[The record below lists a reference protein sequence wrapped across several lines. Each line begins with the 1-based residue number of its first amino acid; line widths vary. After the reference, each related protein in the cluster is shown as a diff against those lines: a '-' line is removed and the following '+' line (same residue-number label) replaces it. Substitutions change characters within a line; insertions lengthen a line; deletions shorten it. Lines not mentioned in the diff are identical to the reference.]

1 MFVKIY
7 HNALV
12 TLHMT
17 GVFDELF
24 YCTFCFVFKIL
35 KDWHCILMDSCVS
48 WSSKACSSVLLLIQ
62 ANYKKN
68 L

>member
-17 GVFDELF
+17 GVLNALF
-24 YCTFCFVFKIL
+24 YYTFCSKLKIFA
-35 KDWHCILMDSCVS
+35 DCIAV
-48 WSSKACSSVLLLIQ
+48 
-62 ANYKKN
+62 
-68 L
+68 